1 MRSTESGSITA
12 FVLGLLSAFIA
23 CMALVVDG
31 GNVVSNYLAHADIAE
46 NAARFGSQE
55 VTSLRS
61 GDPLLHR
68 DRASRAA
75 HSYLERHGGSG
86 TVTVEDNVLTVHVY
100 GDVQFVLLKLIG
112 LSSTT
117 VAVKRSAEPVVQ

>member
-1 MRSTESGSITA
+1 MNSTESGSITA
-12 FVLGLLSAFIA
+12 FVLGLFSALIV

-31 GNVVSNYLAHADIAE
+31 GNVVSHYLSHADIAE
-46 NAARFGSQE
+46 NAARFGIQE

-68 DRASRAA
+68 NSASRVALN
-75 HSYLERHGGSG
+75 YLERHGVSG

-100 GDVQFVLLKLIG
+100 GRVQFVLLKLIG

>member
-1 MRSTESGSITA
+1 
-12 FVLGLLSAFIA
+12 
-23 CMALVVDG
+23 
-31 GNVVSNYLAHADIAE
+31 
-46 NAARFGSQE
+46 
-55 VTSLRS
+55 LRS

-68 DRASRAA
+68 ERAVRAA
-75 HSYLERHGGSG
+75 LNYLKHHGVSG
-86 TVTVEDNVLTVHVY
+86 TASVEDNVLTVHVY